1 MLKISPYKF
10 SLFLIDFIILLI
22 SYYSVYFGCFF
33 HNNWDT
39 VSILFFVLSFV
50 IVGIFIYNFYA
61 NNLYKLNVLLQ
72 RATQLVFIV
81 KSYFYSTLIIVTFLF
96 FLNFPYYSDPRLFL
110 FIFIL
115 TSFTLISLSRLVFL
129 RYFLGKII
137 KIRLP
142 TTKVAIVGAGKSGK
156 LLAAKLLLE
165 DVSDFGI
172 KLVGFYDDNLPV
184 NSYVLDKYKVLGNV
198 DSLVY
203 SNGEIDEVIISI
215 DNISYDSLL
224 KMIEKLS
231 NTRLIVKVNSELF
244 KVIPEKI
251 YTEKFGEL
259 SVINTTPTINNRL
272 SFFLKNVF
280 DRLAALIAL
289 ILFSPFFLVI
299 ALMIKLTSKGPVF
312 YKQDRIGL
320 NGKVFKL
327 YKFRSMTVF
336 NGEDEKRKVEMIK
349 FIKGEVTNKDK
360 VINEQRVTSI
370 GRILRKF
377 SIDELPQLIN
387 VLKGHMSLVGP
398 RPSLP
403 YEYETYEAWQRK
415 RTAILPGCTGVWQV
429 YGRGQVDFK
438 DSVIMDLYY
447 IHNMSPWLDLK
458 LILKTIP
465 VLIFGRGGK

>member
-1 MLKISPYKF
+1 
-10 SLFLIDFIILLI
+10 
-22 SYYSVYFGCFF
+22 
-33 HNNWDT
+33 
-39 VSILFFVLSFV
+39 
-50 IVGIFIYNFYA
+50 
-61 NNLYKLNVLLQ
+61 
-72 RATQLVFIV
+72 
-81 KSYFYSTLIIVTFLF
+81 
-96 FLNFPYYSDPRLFL
+96 
-110 FIFIL
+110 
-115 TSFTLISLSRLVFL
+115 
-129 RYFLGKII
+129 LGKII